1 MKMNQIKK
9 ILETVALIAPLSA
22 VAASGDKPEFSE
34 VDSDDDGVV
43 TVEEA
48 VEAGVPEQEA
58 KRQDVDG
65 DGELS
70 EADWEFIRVNQLE

>member
-1 MKMNQIKK
+1 MKTNQIRTMMAT
-9 ILETVALIAPLSA
+9 LALAASLSA
-22 VAASGDKPEFSE
+22 VAASDDKPKFSE

-43 TVEEA
+43 TIEEA
-48 VEAGVPEQEA
+48 VEVGVPEKEA

-70 EADWEFIRVNQLE
+70 EADWEFIRLNRVE